1 MKLVKTVC
9 AIDIYALGKIKADSA
24 FVLWQLQT
32 DNTYSNE
39 SAASDIENI
48 VREIIEFEFNLNEK
62 FLFESK
68 NNELIPAPFLPPR

>member
-1 MKLVKTVC
+1 MIKTVC

-68 NNELIPAPFLPPR
+68 TNELIPAPFLPPR

>member
-1 MKLVKTVC
+1 MVKTVC

-32 DNTYSNE
+32 DNSYSNE

-68 NNELIPAPFLPPR
+68 NNELTPAPFLPPR